1 MELMDIRTMFTP
13 SLIATLIKMTMTV
26 MMTNLLIA
34 STPISFNKIPV
45 MDDLFTKLILLTRFT
60 RC

>member
-34 STPISFNKIPV
+34 STPISFNKISV